1 MMVQTDTVM
10 QKSVSGAPTKKP
22 LRGIFYKQLDLIRFS
37 LVVLGLI
44 IYALAIIPLYPILKE
59 TTFFISLLPLLLT
72 ASILGTWPAL
82 VVAALVN
89 LFNIYLAYQFSQDWG
104 QVIPSGSASALLHL
118 LIGAGVG
125 RWRDLHDRLKD
136 EVLQRREVENDLE
149 YLAYHDPLTGLP
161 NRRLFADRLDVEL
174 VRSQREKQKLAIFFL
189 NLDRFKDIN
198 DTLGH
203 ERGDRLLLET
213 GRRIKR
219 SLRAVDTVARFGSD
233 TFVAMLPNVRNAEDI
248 SSIADKIFHALN
260 QTFYLSGH
268 EIHVTARIGVAIS
281 PGDGESKD
289 DLLRNADAA
298 LSRAKEDQSQNLQLY
313 NSQINRMAAERMA
326 LENGVRR
333 ALAHEEFITYYQ
345 PIIDVKTGVI
355 VGMEALLRWYNA
367 REGKMI
373 MPDKFIPIAEDT
385 GIITPLGDWVL
396 RQACRQACVWR
407 DLGFPGLVM
416 AVNLSPRQLK
426 EADLVSRFEAILAET
441 GMDPQN
447 LVLEITEGI
456 LMGRDEVTLNSLQAF
471 RNLGIG
477 LAVDDFG
484 TGYSCLGNLKRLPIT
499 TLKIDRSFVMELV
512 KDQEYA
518 AITHA
523 IIAIAKTL
531 KLRVVAE
538 GVETEE
544 QRAFLYALHCDEMQG
559 YLFSK
564 PLPSEEITRV
574 LLEMAERRHR
584 NSPAPA
590 SGVMPGTRVS
600 Q

>member
-1 MMVQTDTVM
+1 MPTEAIV
-10 QKSVSGAPTKKP
+10 QKSMPEAAVSKP
-22 LRGIFYKQLDLIRFS
+22 IRTGLRKQLDIFRFCVVVFS
-37 LVVLGLI
+37 LIL
-44 IYALAIIPLYPILKE
+44 YAIAVIPLYNILKD
-59 TTFFISLLPLLLT
+59 TTFFISLLPLLLS
-72 ASILGTWPAL
+72 ASMLGTWPAL
-82 VVAALVN
+82 AVAGLLN
-89 LFNIYLAYQFSQDWG
+89 IFNIYMAYQFSFDWS
-104 QVIPSGSASALLHL
+104 QVLPSGGASAVLHL

-125 RWRDLHDRLKD
+125 RWRDLHDRLK
-136 EVLQRREVENDLE
+136 EEFSQRREMESNLE

-161 NRRLFADRLDVEL
+161 NRRLFSDRLDVEL
-174 VRSQREKQKLAIFFL
+174 AHALRESQKVAILFL
-189 NLDRFKDIN
+189 NLDRFKDTN

-203 ERGDRLLLET
+203 ERGDRLLMET
-213 GRRIKR
+213 GMRIKR

-233 TFVAMLPNVRNAEDI
+233 TFVVMLPRVRNAEDV
-248 SSIADKIFHALN
+248 SSIAHKILHSLN
-260 QTFYLSGH
+260 QTFYLSGQ
-268 EIHVTARIGVAIS
+268 EIHVTARIGIAIA
-281 PGDGESKD
+281 PNDGEGRD

-298 LSRAKEDQSQNLQLY
+298 LSRAKEEQSQNFQLY
-313 NSQINRMAAERMA
+313 NSQINRMAAERMS

-333 ALAHEEFITYYQ
+333 ALAQEEFITYYQ

-355 VGMEALLRWYNA
+355 VGMEALLRWYNP

-385 GIITPLGDWVL
+385 GIITALGDWVL
-396 RQACRQACVWR
+396 RQACKQACIWR
-407 DLGFPGLVM
+407 DLGFPGLTM

-426 EADLVSRFEAILAET
+426 EADLVQRFQAIISGSGLN
-441 GMDPQN
+441 PKN

-456 LMGRDEVTLNSLQAF
+456 LMGKDETTLNGLQSF
-471 RNLGIG
+471 KDMGVG

-564 PLPSEEITRV
+564 PLPAEDITRM
-574 LLEMAERRHR
+574 LLDMAERRHR
-584 NSPAPA
+584 HTGSVPEIK
-590 SGVMPGTRVS
+590 PGAAVN